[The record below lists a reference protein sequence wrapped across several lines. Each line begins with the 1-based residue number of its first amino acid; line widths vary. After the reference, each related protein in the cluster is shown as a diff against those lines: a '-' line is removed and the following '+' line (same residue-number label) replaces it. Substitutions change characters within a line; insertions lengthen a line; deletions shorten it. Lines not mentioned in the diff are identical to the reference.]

1 MNTIDLQ
8 TYRAKKE
15 KVVKNQTWLYSI
27 SYDEL
32 FSEFIETFNRF
43 EIDPQCMEIHEWLD
57 QISDALNERFY
68 NRKTT

>member
-1 MNTIDLQ
+1 MNTINLQ
-8 TYRAKKE
+8 TYREKKE
-15 KVVKNQTWLYSI
+15 KSVKNQTWLYSI

-32 FSEFIETFNRF
+32 FSEFINTFNRF
-43 EIDPQCMEIHEWLD
+43 EVDPQCEEIHAWLD